1 MKKIYT
7 LIVAL
12 VATVS
17 AMAQGH
23 GAMNFVGT
31 STFYVVGM
39 QESTTTQVE
48 NDKVIL
54 TLTGTGSKQAE
65 IVFPDMGYNHQG
77 SEMSLKSF
85 TANSG
90 VDYVMTGSF
99 MTGDMAFDW
108 AEGEFS
114 TTTTGADGFEKAVS
128 GKLSAKYAHSAQKFE
143 VTTEF
148 TYGAMPFPI
157 HYEFVGNYQKVTGVE
172 NVNANV
178 NVNDNHNPDV
188 NQAYNLMGQ
197 RVGDNAKGVVIIGGK
212 KVIK

>member
-31 STFYVVGM
+31 STFYVAGM

-54 TLTGTGSKQAE
+54 TLTGTGNKQAE

-143 VTTEF
+143 VTAEF

-172 NVNANV
+172 NVNA

>member
-128 GKLSAKYAHSAQKFE
+128 GKMSSKYAHSAQKLE
-143 VTTEF
+143 VTAEF

-178 NVNDNHNPDV
+178 NDNHNHNPDV

-197 RVGDNAKGVVIIGGK
+197 RVGDNAKGVVITGGK

>member
-99 MTGDMAFDW
+99 MTGDMAFDL

-148 TYGAMPFPI
+148 KYGAMPFPI